1 MSEVQCKRSGYTKED
16 HRPNPSLLGRE
27 KCNTALL
34 ALPTFQVGAAGG
46 EREVSYRATTQSLAS
61 SFCIPPCISRVST
74 TACFSFSSSSSP
86 APTAGPLEALG
97 KLGCFC
103 ANCLAA
109 WKMSSSENCVTGGGR
124 REAKD
129 CPASRVDVS
138 QQREKR

>member
-1 MSEVQCKRSGYTKED
+1 MT
-16 HRPNPSLLGRE
+16 
-27 KCNTALL
+27 LL
-34 ALPTFQVGAAGG
+34 ALPSFQVGVSAG
-46 EREVSYRATTQSLAS
+46 ERVVSYRAPALSLAS
-61 SFCIPPCISRVST
+61 SFCISPCISRVSAT
-74 TACFSFSSSSSP
+74 DSFSSSSSSSP

-129 CPASRVDVS
+129 CPASRFGVS